1 MNTKSFIILI
11 VILVVGAGAYF
22 YSGAKQSINASDNI
36 GAPILEGM
44 QESLNNVTQMQVVGA
59 GNKVLAT
66 IIRANDSRAVKQR
79 NSYPADLSK
88 VRAALLNLAEA
99 KIVEEKTSN
108 PDLYTK
114 LGVEDVSAAE
124 AIGVQAI
131 VEYDDQSVGLIVGKP
146 GPQMNKSRYVRLADS
161 KTSWLIDRKIDLKYQ
176 AEHWLRKD
184 ILSVEPNEV
193 SNITVTMQNDGE
205 VLAIASSEEQEG
217 EFIVTNL
224 PNESAQ
230 VVGAELHQVANA
242 LSSFQLL
249 DVANA
254 GEFKDLSPVINVDY
268 QLKSGAKI
276 SLVGYDKE
284 DAHFASVEASLVD
297 GVEDKTSAQA
307 YVDKI
312 NNITSGWV
320 YKIPN
325 VTYDSMNKRVSD
337 VLAITED
344 QLN

>member
-1 MNTKSFIILI
+1 MNTKSLIILI
-11 VILVVGAGAYF
+11 AILVAGAGAYF

-36 GAPILEGM
+36 GSPIVKNM
-44 QESLNNVTQMQVVGA
+44 QASLNDVTQLQIVGA
-59 GNKVLAT
+59 GDQVLAT
-66 IIRANDSRAVKQR
+66 IVRTNDSWTVKER

-88 VRAALLNLAEA
+88 VRTALLNLAEA

-108 PDLYTK
+108 PDLYAK
-114 LGVEDVSAAE
+114 LGVEDVSADE
-124 AIGVQAI
+124 ALGVKA
-131 VEYDDQSVGLIVGKP
+131 VLDYNDQSVGLIIGKP
-146 GPQMNKSRYVRLADS
+146 GPQMNKSRYVRLANS
-161 KTSWLIDRKIDLKYQ
+161 QTSWLIDRKIDLKYQ

-193 SNITVTMQNDGE
+193 STITVTMQDDE
-205 VLAIASSEEQEG
+205 VLAIASSDEQEG

-224 PNESAQ
+224 PSQSAE

-249 DVANA
+249 DIANSE
-254 GEFKDLSPVINVDY
+254 EFKDQSPAMNVDY
-268 QLKSGAKI
+268 QLKSGVKI
-276 SLVGYDKE
+276 SLAAYDKD
-284 DAHFASVEASLVD
+284 DAHFVSVQASLVE

-307 YVDKI
+307 YADKI
-312 NNITSGWV
+312 NNVASGWL